1 MRRIPYDGDY
11 NLATTQN
18 HSCFGD
24 ATCPSAFQ
32 LGGGIKSSINASSI
46 FLPSGLVEL
55 KMAITTT
62 SSQDAQTSIVSVAVE
77 CVPFELDDAQ
87 CETPSC
93 EQVSTF
99 SATIDP
105 ELLQTQCPDQTTL
118 PTSTEVQLSLPV
130 TVGVGPVGAGE
141 LASSNHLIT
150 YTVDVVDK
158 VVLNATH
165 ESNDINEVQ
174 EDLDLG
180 VAAWRVELANEL
192 ATPCNV
198 DEHVSASESLAANG
212 RVCIKVNSTKQDA
225 DDYVAFIES
234 ATLTNNDKGVSTVLV
249 AGRSHGSSSTDE
261 AYAGAFFNDAHLD
274 GDLTDDYVDYLTFFI
289 DPELRPAEGETASI
303 SLVMAVAYHHVATG
317 RRVLAERTS
326 MPMTM
331 DAAGED
337 ETVLDIGTTTPEH
350 CASGDSSVDA
360 TLTFA
365 GLAIDQ
371 WAPEPVLLAI
381 KDAAG
386 TVSED
391 QVRVNSVAREDDG
404 AAVGVEISGV
414 DEAGA
419 EDIVDALV
427 LDVSSADA
435 ASFRDFTVDGWGSY
449 VRHQNET
456 VLRRRIVLFSALNEW
471 RLAGGRGRHLDCLH

>member
-1 MRRIPYDGDY
+1 MNRERH
-11 NLATTQN
+11 AVAST
-18 HSCFGD
+18 
-24 ATCPSAFQ
+24 PS
-32 LGGGIKSSINASSI
+32 SSPARPRKASSSD
-46 FLPSGLVEL
+46 FVFHP
-55 KMAITTT
+55 
-62 SSQDAQTSIVSVAVE
+62 
-77 CVPFELDDAQ
+77 
-87 CETPSC
+87 
-93 EQVSTF
+93 
-99 SATIDP
+99 
-105 ELLQTQCPDQTTL
+105 
-118 PTSTEVQLSLPV
+118 
-130 TVGVGPVGAGE
+130 
-141 LASSNHLIT
+141 
-150 YTVDVVDK
+150 
-158 VVLNATH
+158 
-165 ESNDINEVQ
+165 
-174 EDLDLG
+174 
-180 VAAWRVELANEL
+180 
-192 ATPCNV
+192 
-198 DEHVSASESLAANG
+198 G
-212 RVCIKVNSTKQDA
+212 RVCIKVDATKDDA

-234 ATLTNNDKGVSTVLV
+234 ATITNSDTAASTVLV
-249 AGRSHGSSSTDE
+249 AGRAHNSSYTDE
-261 AYAGAFFNDAHLD
+261 AYAGAWFNDAHI
-274 GDLTDDYVDYLTFFI
+274 GADLTDDYVDYLTFFI
-289 DPELRPAEGETASI
+289 DPELRPAEGATASL
-303 SLVMAVAYHHVATG
+303 SLAITIAYHHVATG

-326 MPMTM
+326 MPITM

-435 ASFRDFTVDGWGSY
+435 ASFRDFTVDVWGSH

-456 VLRRRIVLFSALNEW
+456 VLRRRIVLFSALDE
-471 RLAGGRGRHLDCLH
+471 RSLAGGRGRHLDCLH

>member
-1 MRRIPYDGDY
+1 MSLRLHSYMLHNAATPPRYLGRIRCSEPGDR
-11 NLATTQN
+11 LLLQRART
-18 HSCFGD
+18 G
-24 ATCPSAFQ
+24 TCLMNRERHAVASTPS
-32 LGGGIKSSINASSI
+32 SSPARPRKASSSD
-46 FLPSGLVEL
+46 FVFHP
-55 KMAITTT
+55 
-62 SSQDAQTSIVSVAVE
+62 
-77 CVPFELDDAQ
+77 
-87 CETPSC
+87 
-93 EQVSTF
+93 
-99 SATIDP
+99 
-105 ELLQTQCPDQTTL
+105 
-118 PTSTEVQLSLPV
+118 
-130 TVGVGPVGAGE
+130 
-141 LASSNHLIT
+141 
-150 YTVDVVDK
+150 
-158 VVLNATH
+158 
-165 ESNDINEVQ
+165 
-174 EDLDLG
+174 
-180 VAAWRVELANEL
+180 
-192 ATPCNV
+192 
-198 DEHVSASESLAANG
+198 G
-212 RVCIKVNSTKQDA
+212 RVCIKVDATKDDA

-234 ATLTNNDKGVSTVLV
+234 ATLTNSDTAASTVLV
-249 AGRSHGSSSTDE
+249 AGRAHNSSYTTE
-261 AYAGAFFNDAHLD
+261 AYAGAWFNDAHI
-274 GDLTDDYVDYLTFFI
+274 GTDLTDDYVDYLTFFI
-289 DPELRPAEGETASI
+289 DPELRPAEGATASL
-303 SLVMAVAYHHVATG
+303 SLAITIAYHHVATG

-326 MPMTM
+326 MPITM

-435 ASFRDFTVDGWGSY
+435 ASFSRL
-449 VRHQNET
+449 H
-456 VLRRRIVLFSALNEW
+456 RRRMGQLCTPSKRDRPAQADRSIFGS
-471 RLAGGRGRHLDCLH
+471 